1 MIKKVAIVSVGA
13 LLLVTLLFG
22 SRLPSYASTAYQR
35 VRQTVDDSVSLEF
48 KLRDARNQLQKLTPE
63 INHMQFEFTRQE
75 VRIERLRQE
84 VDSSQDKLEDQLARI
99 MLLKNHLE
107 SGETA
112 FVTNGRS
119 FSVTEV
125 QQDIARRWDLYKTSK
140 SIVETKSEVLQAQ
153 EAGLEAA
160 RRKIAETQGLREKLE
175 VEIAQLEARMK
186 LVEVAKTASEVHFD
200 DSRVSRLRESLDD
213 IRSRLEVE
221 EHLVNSVT
229 GDSFAGIP
237 LEDSTAS
244 SDVMAEIDAYLAG
257 SAPSEGKS
265 AQIE

>member
-75 VRIERLRQE
+75 VA
-84 VDSSQDKLEDQLARI
+84 SSQDKLEDQLARI

-257 SAPSEGKS
+257 STPSEGKS